1 MHLLDTAQLDAISSG
16 VPELLLPIVIDFEGS
31 ARENLTSIHGALT
44 EGRFADA
51 KGIFHQLKGASGTM
65 GMVQFQDLCRECEE
79 QVAAQ
84 MIPPRFAELDPLL
97 LQSVHGAC
105 AYLRGEQP
113 PG

>member
-1 MHLLDTAQLDAISSG
+1 
-16 VPELLLPIVIDFEGS
+16 
-31 ARENLTSIHGALT
+31 
-44 EGRFADA
+44 
-51 KGIFHQLKGASGTM
+51 M
-65 GMVQFQDLCRECEE
+65 GMVQLQDLCRECEE